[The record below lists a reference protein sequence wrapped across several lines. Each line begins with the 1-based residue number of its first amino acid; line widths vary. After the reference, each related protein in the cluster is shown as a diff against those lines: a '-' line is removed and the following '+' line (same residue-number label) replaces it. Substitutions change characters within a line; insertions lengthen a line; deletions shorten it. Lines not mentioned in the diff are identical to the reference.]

1 MRTRP
6 DLDSVFRAL
15 GDPTRRAILGLL
27 AKGER
32 STGLIAGDFTLSR
45 PTVSKHL
52 GVLHDAGLVTRRQ
65 VGRNQLYGIVPAPL
79 GAAYNWLG
87 RYQRFWRASLAQLK
101 RHVEG
106 QGC

>member
-1 MRTRP
+1 MRTTA

-15 GDPTRRAILGLL
+15 GDPTRRAILRLL

-52 GVLHDAGLVTRRQ
+52 GVLHEAGLVARRQ

-79 GAAYNWLG
+79 EAAYNWLG
-87 RYQRFWRASLAQLK
+87 RYQRFWSMSLAQLK

-106 QGC
+106 RR